1 MPSLPPRDGVDAP
14 PCAGI
19 RAGASTVST
28 DATLNSVVG
37 PSLPLPTTGEHD
49 ATGSSGSHGIAS
61 PSPLHGPQ
69 EHGGGVYTSKV
80 LRPLVWVVGT
90 HAHVI
95 WGVNANIFP
104 SPSRQHGGGEFPDG
118 SDSYAVGRG
127 DSIQSPD
134 GHRRMGCSR
143 MSGGRL
149 RGRTRDPRV
158 LGRPRDSP
166 RAVTLLGDERW
177 PSTLFAPLYKRAAP
191 CECSD
196 GGPARPMGAFLPRC
210 DVHLSLP
217 PAPSQGGEN
226 GSDGTHT
233 CHTSTGVKPIDEQGA
248 TSYYACSF
256 DEDCISTT
264 NAVFVFSLPSNST
277 KGGSKPGRASSRH
290 RPSVLEAAHLASSL
304 VRPAGSIEA
313 EAPPSPST
321 VPWRIV
327 LCQLGSGQSSSNP
340 SPDRKVLRPEGITP
354 SLPHPWPAATT
365 AEEGSTTQT
374 TASSPRS
381 KASAPCSRFWRG
393 PLCMPLILWATQTMA
408 ASDLLG
414 VGGPTLTT
422 YMSPTSAASKIQYA
436 YRHHIIRRNRLLLPC
451 LRGHYKSRI
460 GSAVATDEWAATMNS
475 YYRSK
480 LVSMYREWA
489 NLPFAAL
496 MSYLSDLRRLHITAW
511 PPMSSDYT
519 TMMREYA
526 VRTVLLSRW

>member
-1 MPSLPPRDGVDAP
+1 M
-14 PCAGI
+14 
-19 RAGASTVST
+19 
-28 DATLNSVVG
+28 
-37 PSLPLPTTGEHD
+37 
-49 ATGSSGSHGIAS
+49 
-61 PSPLHGPQ
+61 
-69 EHGGGVYTSKV
+69 YTSKV

-177 PSTLFAPLYKRAAP
+177 PSTLFASLYKRAAP

-264 NAVFVFSLPSNST
+264 NAVFVFSLSSNST
-277 KGGSKPGRASSRH
+277 KGGSKPGRA
-290 RPSVLEAAHLASSL
+290 
-304 VRPAGSIEA
+304 
-313 EAPPSPST
+313 
-321 VPWRIV
+321 
-327 LCQLGSGQSSSNP
+327 
-340 SPDRKVLRPEGITP
+340 
-354 SLPHPWPAATT
+354 
-365 AEEGSTTQT
+365 
-374 TASSPRS
+374 
-381 KASAPCSRFWRG
+381 
-393 PLCMPLILWATQTMA
+393 
-408 ASDLLG
+408 
-414 VGGPTLTT
+414 
-422 YMSPTSAASKIQYA
+422 
-436 YRHHIIRRNRLLLPC
+436 
-451 LRGHYKSRI
+451 
-460 GSAVATDEWAATMNS
+460 
-475 YYRSK
+475 
-480 LVSMYREWA
+480 
-489 NLPFAAL
+489 
-496 MSYLSDLRRLHITAW
+496 
-511 PPMSSDYT
+511 
-519 TMMREYA
+519 
-526 VRTVLLSRW
+526 